1 MEDKKLTKEELR
13 EKKKKAFLEGIEA
26 KNVSDIVFKPENL
39 GALEFNLGMVT
50 KKFELE
56 EVPFRIERITSDT
69 FLKITEEKND
79 IKGIEKTLNAFI
91 AFPVEARNKEFFNLD
106 TEAMGGLVELI
117 LDFQQTPFLF
127 IENFKEDKRA

>member
-1 MEDKKLTKEELR
+1 MENKKLTKEEIK
-13 EKKKKAFLEGIEA
+13 EKKKKEFLEGIKA
-26 KNVSDIVFKPENL
+26 KNISEIIFKPENL

-50 KKFELE
+50 KNFELE

-69 FLKITEEKND
+69 FLKIAEEKND
-79 IKGIEKTLNAFI
+79 IKGIEKTLKAFV
-91 AFPVEARNKEFFNLD
+91 AFPVEARDKEFFNLD

-127 IENFKEDKRA
+127 IENFKEN